1 MTKIGIDVIC
11 VGLSVV
17 NFPIFP
23 VDESI
28 FSHDINQVEPM
39 TLLPGGDAAN
49 QAVVISKLGLRPA
62 LFTRRGNDD
71 FGRIMLDLLR
81 QYGKDIYLD
90 GIAVD
95 NEKATSTSAMM
106 IRKNGQRSFCV
117 HKGAIFNFSIN
128 DIDLSLLSQVR
139 LVSIGGVFGLRSFD
153 GKGAAALFR
162 TAREKGVITVADTKF
177 DLYSIGLE
185 GIREMLAFTDYFFP
199 SYEEASAISGEK
211 EPERIADI
219 FLDAGVAH
227 AGIKLGAKGIYVKD
241 RNLEFYMPALP
252 AEVVDTTGAGDNFM
266 SGLIA
271 GLLKGWS
278 FRRSC
283 LFGSAAAAIN
293 VTQLGP
299 MLAVQNFGQV
309 EEFMNLCLKGDPALR
324 KLLQEDS

>member
-1 MTKIGIDVIC
+1 MNKKVDVIC

-17 NFPIFP
+17 HFPIFP

-28 FSHDINQVEPM
+28 FTRDVNQVEPM

-49 QAVVISKLGLRPA
+49 QAVVISKLGFRTA

-71 FGRIMLDLLR
+71 FGRMMLDLLR
-81 QYGKDIYLD
+81 QYGKDIDLD

-106 IRKNGQRSFCV
+106 IRQNGQRFFCV
-117 HKGAIFNFSIN
+117 HKGAIFNFSID
-128 DIDLSLLSQVR
+128 DIDLSLLSQAR

-162 TAREKGVITVADTKF
+162 AAREKGVATAADTKF
-177 DLYSIGLE
+177 DMYGIGLD
-185 GIREMLAFTDYFFP
+185 GIREMLSFTDYFFP
-199 SYEEASAISGEK
+199 SYEEAVAISGEK
-211 EPERIADI
+211 EPEKIADV
-219 FLDAGVAH
+219 FLDAGVVH

-241 RNLEFYMPALP
+241 RELEFYMPALP
-252 AEVVDTTGAGDNFM
+252 AVVVDTTGAGDNFM
-266 SGLIA
+266 SGLIS
-271 GLLKGWS
+271 GLLKGWNL
-278 FRRSC
+278 RKAC

-293 VTQLGP
+293 VTQVGP
-299 MLAVQNFGQV
+299 MLAVQNFEQV
-309 EEFMNLCLKGDPALR
+309 ERFMNICLRDDPSLR